1 MDIKNA
7 SPSSGGVFDV
17 ADGMGPDHRKIALS
31 IFFRFIAVQLTR
43 GIRAANIGMMS
54 FARYGKQHR

>member
-1 MDIKNA
+1 MWQ
-7 SPSSGGVFDV
+7 
-17 ADGMGPDHRKIALS
+17 MGPDHQKIALS
-31 IFFRFIAVQLTR
+31 MFFHFIAVQLTR